1 MLLENVPRY
10 WARVWLKIK
19 TIRQGQE
26 IDTEVPVN
34 VVERPDTIIH
44 LFAAREIWKLDDQ
57 GFIRALRQHRGVLER
72 NNVSLG
78 KKAKG
83 LAAGGLWHPD
93 GQVL

>member
-1 MLLENVPRY
+1 MLLRDQTP
-10 WARVWLKIK
+10 LF
-19 TIRQGQE
+19 TCL
-26 IDTEVPVN
+26 
-34 VVERPDTIIH
+34 RPELSWET
-44 LFAAREIWKLDDQ
+44 WKLDDQ